1 MVSNSI
7 HHSLYRDAH
16 FSDRFFK
23 HHHLT
28 QRLNELR
35 FSDIFTVNEVG
46 QSFNNKSV
54 SVIKAGEGNIPIL
67 LWSQMHGDEPT
78 GTMALFDLISFLSAN
93 DEHNAFRKQILNSC
107 TLYMVPMLNP
117 DGAEVYER
125 RNAQGI
131 DINRDFISQQT
142 PEARILIDLC
152 EKVKPKFGFN
162 LHDQSNLWTV
172 SGSKSPAT
180 ISLLAPPVDDAKSIP
195 ACRLKAIQIIT
206 AVNKE
211 LQKQIPGQVGRWLD
225 EYEPRAVGEC
235 FQRNGIATILV
246 EAGGYANDPEKQYVR
261 KLNFDVLVCV
271 LEQIVS
277 GLYVNEDIAE
287 YFNIPANNKEI
298 FHLLIRNCTIQRG
311 NATFTADIGL
321 NYTEVFYPAPLKI
334 YVVADFGDLS
344 TWNAYEVLEAEAVP
358 FTQAVVI
365 DEKADFTIQTKS
377 GEMRFVNGLLL

>member
-7 HHSLYRDAH
+7 SHSLYRDPH

-23 HHHLT
+23 HHHLI
-28 QRLNELR
+28 QRLNELQ
-35 FSDIFTVNEVG
+35 SSGLFTIDEIG
-46 QSFNNKSV
+46 QSFNSKSV
-54 SVIKAGEGNIPIL
+54 NLIKIGKGEIPIL

-78 GTMALFDLISFLSAN
+78 GTMALFDLLNFLSAN
-93 DEHNAFRKQILNSC
+93 DEHNAFREQILNSC

-131 DINRDFISQQT
+131 DINRDFIAQQT
-142 PEARILIDLC
+142 SEAKILIEICD
-152 EKVKPKFGFN
+152 EVKPEFGFN
-162 LHDQSNLWTV
+162 LHDQSSLWTV
-172 SGSKSPAT
+172 SGSKHPAA

-206 AVNKE
+206 AINKE

-235 FQRNGIATILV
+235 FQEKGIATILV
-246 EAGGYANDPEKQYVR
+246 EAGGYVNDLDKQFVR
-261 KLNFDVLVCV
+261 KLNFDVLVCA

-277 GLYVNEDIAE
+277 GLYVNEDVAG
-287 YFNIPANNKEI
+287 YFSIPANNKEI

-311 NATFTADIGL
+311 NVTFKADIGL
-321 NYTEVFYPAPLKI
+321 NYTEVFYPALMRI
-334 YVVADFGDLS
+334 YTVADFGDLS
-344 TWNAYEVLEAEAVP
+344 TWNAYEILEADETP
-358 FTQAVVI
+358 FIKPIVV
-365 DEKADFTIQTKS
+365 DEKADFTIRTTI
-377 GEMRFVNGLLL
+377 GELRFVNGLLI